1 MGKREQDDSFRGRRR
16 SRSSSRTKSI
26 QEKLLMLSQGQH
38 HLAPKENFTAN
49 KRRSLSRDNT
59 KNANKVPLARKD
71 KNHHVSR
78 SDRSRSR
85 SRNTNCSGRLRT
97 KSRSVN
103 KKSRCRSPVRRE
115 RSPQFKK
122 KSSQDLSQINNRL
135 FNLVHDQYRVADQNR
150 EMSAEKYEF
159 KAKSKK
165 DKKKKKKKK
174 GKKKKDKRA
183 LDELNA
189 SIAEIEE
196 KTRKATEKEKEER
209 NMRAP
214 MTREMWEKQQS
225 VVRRE
230 FDSDTGRVRLVKGG
244 GEILEECVSRDRQR
258 EINKQATVGDGQS
271 FQRDIKSRLGIKA
284 RLY

>member
-1 MGKREQDDSFRGRRR
+1 
-16 SRSSSRTKSI
+16 
-26 QEKLLMLSQGQH
+26 MLSQGQH

-49 KRRSLSRDNT
+49 KRRSLSRDIN

-103 KKSRCRSPVRRE
+103 RKSRCRSPVRKE

-159 KAKSKK
+159 KEKSKK
-165 DKKKKKKKK
+165 DKKKKKKKKKKSSSSESDDSVGSSSHKKKKKKK